1 MTAAAA
7 RVCRRVR
14 ARRLQQGDD
23 LHVGGPRADPAHEP
37 EHEPANR
44 RASLEWAHRLRGQL
58 DGGEGW
64 QAWYLLFVSILAV
77 VTQICL
83 RIVHDGRPPPAA
95 VAVRSAPEA
104 SKTQEPDVPAVDGA
118 PGLVHRLL
126 RWKPQG
132 QVVSELPG
140 AGASTSLAALPT
152 GCSQYDELCHSR
164 MLYYADA
171 VSYDHDT
178 SLFYTVLKDWVL
190 YLIFM
195 ASLYSFSYV
204 GLRRYQRRRWTSAT
218 ALRRDAPSPPLSP
231 RAPLRRTWA
240 EDDAALLEDDG
251 VPFALCALSV
261 AVALGSVLLVPMT
274 VLDGLL
280 RKHLSSEDLYGGL
293 TAHTDLGLIWQNLF
307 YVSTFCHLLVLPFAF
322 LYTESEGLGRTAGTI
337 AGRKVLSRLRET
349 SVTLVLVLALVALLV
364 QVLEM
369 LQVPL
374 MQQQRL
380 TLSYI
385 VTAMLGSLI
394 FLVLVPFGFEGYI
407 CLAIRHAQRTFTA
420 ASDTQEELDTQEL
433 EWESFLWAAWRQQ
446 RQPKPKPKP
455 RHSCTFPLP
464 PPPHYS
470 PPAPP
475 DHSPRGLR
483 ASTTFE
489 DKLGGG
495 AWARRVAGMCG
506 VGQAVVSHVASLVL
520 VVASLVLPA
529 TVLVRVVVCQVL
541 CMCACVCVRVVCMY
555 VSMAPAAP
563 PGKRRC

>member
-1 MTAAAA
+1 
-7 RVCRRVR
+7 
-14 ARRLQQGDD
+14 
-23 LHVGGPRADPAHEP
+23 
-37 EHEPANR
+37 
-44 RASLEWAHRLRGQL
+44 
-58 DGGEGW
+58 
-64 QAWYLLFVSILAV
+64 
-77 VTQICL
+77 
-83 RIVHDGRPPPAA
+83 
-95 VAVRSAPEA
+95 
-104 SKTQEPDVPAVDGA
+104 
-118 PGLVHRLL
+118 
-126 RWKPQG
+126 
-132 QVVSELPG
+132 
-140 AGASTSLAALPT
+140 
-152 GCSQYDELCHSR
+152 

-322 LYTESEGLGRTAGTI
+322 LYTESEGLGRTAGTM

-407 CLAIRHAQRTFTA
+407 CLAIRHAQHTFTA

-455 RHSCTFPLP
+455 RHSCTFPLS

-541 CMCACVCVRVVCMY
+541 GDESRLPLSMVLDSAAVPEFARDALHACLDCILVTFVWKSTWRGLDSLPYLSAWYQRQSNKVLTVRELCVHCLVYLSVGTSWPVITCTLGLTRIQHVNTNSATALFQLPSIRCVCVVFLCDRYITVVQQGLGG
-555 VSMAPAAP
+555 APGECLCIP
-563 PGKRRC
+563 FTFTLTLTVPCVCDLSND